1 MKSKLFAEVEIKL
14 SILIFVSWISLGVWL
29 FTIEPFNYSWSRGEI
44 GDFLNG
50 LAAISLIFI
59 GPTALWQYRQLK
71 EQQAQSYEEG
81 VFRTFEML
89 KPELANLSVR
99 IVAKTIDKKEQKYE
113 YLDDFSFEEIKDKF
127 SSDKTCFLR
136 IIQKEKFLLH
146 LEDKLL
152 NAEIDKKRELRK
164 ALKRYLDMMEFLDHY
179 LNKSNDANEF
189 CFALRATE
197 VFQTYKSLKKHCTS
211 LDNVME

>member
-1 MKSKLFAEVEIKL
+1 MKSKLFGEVEIKL
-14 SILIFVSWISLGVWL
+14 SIIIFVLWISLGLWL

-71 EQQAQSYEEG
+71 EQQVQSYEEG

-99 IVAKTIDKKEQKYE
+99 IVAKTVDNREQKYE
-113 YLDDFSFEEIKDKF
+113 FLDSQSFEEIKEKF
-127 SSDKTCFLR
+127 SLDKTCFLR
-136 IIQKEKFLLH
+136 IIQKEKFLVH
-146 LEDKLL
+146 LENKLL
-152 NAEIDKKRELRK
+152 GAEMDEKVELQNALN
-164 ALKRYLDMMEFLDHY
+164 RYLKMMKFLDHY
-179 LNKSNDANEF
+179 LNKSDDANEF
-189 CFALRATE
+189 CFALRSTE
-197 VFQTYKSLKKHCTS
+197 VFQTYESLKNTVFKYII
-211 LDNVME
+211 

>member
-1 MKSKLFAEVEIKL
+1 MKSKLFGEVEIKL
-14 SILIFVSWISLGVWL
+14 SIIIFVLWISLGVWL

-99 IVAKTIDKKEQKYE
+99 IVAKTVDNNEQKYE
-113 YLDDFSFEEIKDKF
+113 FLDYQSFDEIKEKF
-127 SSDKTCFLR
+127 TLDKTCFLR
-136 IIQKEKFLLH
+136 IIQKEKFLVH
-146 LEDKLL
+146 LENEVLG
-152 NAEIDKKRELRK
+152 AEIDKKVELQN
-164 ALKRYLDMMEFLDHY
+164 ALNR
-179 LNKSNDANEF
+179 
-189 CFALRATE
+189 
-197 VFQTYKSLKKHCTS
+197 
-211 LDNVME
+211 

>member
-1 MKSKLFAEVEIKL
+1 MKVGTVKSKLFKEIEIKL
-14 SILIFVSWISLGVWL
+14 SIIIFISWISLGAWL

-71 EQQAQSYEEG
+71 EQQTQSYEEG

-99 IVAKTIDKKEQKYE
+99 IVAKAIEDKNKKYE
-113 YLDDFSFEEIKDKF
+113 YLDNLSFEEIKTKF

-136 IIQKEKFLLH
+136 IIQKDKFLKH
-146 LEDKLL
+146 LKERMTLKQTDEEPKFG
-152 NAEIDKKRELRK
+152 E
-164 ALKRYLDMMEFLDHY
+164 ALERYLNMMKFLDHY
-179 LNKSNDANEF
+179 LNKNNEANEF
-189 CFALRATE
+189 SLALRATE
-197 VFQTYKSLKKHCTS
+197 VFQAYECLKK
-211 LDNVME
+211 LKA

>member
-1 MKSKLFAEVEIKL
+1 MKSKLFGEVEIKL
-14 SILIFVSWISLGVWL
+14 SVIIFVLWISLGVWL

-99 IVAKTIDKKEQKYE
+99 IVAKTIDEKEQKYE
-113 YLDDFSFEEIKDKF
+113 FLDNLSFEEVKEKF

-136 IIQKEKFLLH
+136 VIQKEKFLVR
-146 LEDKLL
+146 LENKMLS
-152 NAEIDKKRELRK
+152 AEMDKKVELQNT
-164 ALKRYLDMMEFLDHY
+164 LNRYLKMMEFLDHY
-179 LNKSNDANEF
+179 LNKSDNANEF

-197 VFQTYKSLKKHCTS
+197 VFQAYESLKIQS
-211 LDNVME
+211 FNR

>member
-1 MKSKLFAEVEIKL
+1 MKSKLFGEVEIKL
-14 SILIFVSWISLGVWL
+14 SIIIFVLWISLGVWL

-99 IVAKTIDKKEQKYE
+99 IVAKTVDNNEQKYE
-113 YLDDFSFEEIKDKF
+113 FLDYQSFDEIKEKF
-127 SSDKTCFLR
+127 TLDKTCFLR
-136 IIQKEKFLLH
+136 IIQKEKFLVH
-146 LEDKLL
+146 LENEVLG
-152 NAEIDKKRELRK
+152 AEIDKKVELQN
-164 ALKRYLDMMEFLDHY
+164 ALNRYLKMMEFLDHY
-179 LNKSNDANEF
+179 LNKSDDANEF
-189 CFALRATE
+189 CFALRSTE
-197 VFQTYKSLKKHCTS
+197 VFQTYESLKNTVLK
-211 LDNVME
+211 